1 MPHTI
6 DLLQKALEMRKA
18 SQWCER
24 FNITKGTIFQAK
36 KRGSLSPT
44 LAGAF
49 AMEIGADPI
58 FWTTVA
64 AAEAEPPGPLRDRLE
79 RSLESQKT
87 AHYGHPNDN
96 DFQLIS
102 PLIQW
107 AFCCQTATL
116 KPVHQRPRYAVGI
129 SNRAGRDT
137 ERSEVRDFQALS
149 MGQDGLTPPLHTA
162 RASGPNTGCSAL
174 NDERAFQLGHCAE
187 DLNNEDAHGRAC
199 VHRLRQASE
208 RCAPLCEPVEDFQEV
223 RQ

>member
-36 KRGSLSPT
+36 KRGSLGPT

-58 FWTTVA
+58 FWTAVA

-96 DFQLIS
+96 DFQLLS

-116 KPVHQRPRYAVGI
+116 QPGTSVGGSLVTIAVIALQWCGI
-129 SNRAGRDT
+129 ARVA
-137 ERSEVRDFQALS
+137 VP
-149 MGQDGLTPPLHTA
+149 GQGCRFAVVQCSRRCSRWPL
-162 RASGPNTGCSAL
+162 
-174 NDERAFQLGHCAE
+174 
-187 DLNNEDAHGRAC
+187 
-199 VHRLRQASE
+199 
-208 RCAPLCEPVEDFQEV
+208 
-223 RQ
+223 